1 MARTIVGLN
10 DPKAVKK
17 YSAML
22 AVDSRGQSYFGKKF
36 MGVGVKSGMPIQM
49 LPQLE
54 SDAGEA
60 ISYDLVVRLRGP
72 SIEGDDNAAG
82 TEARLSFFTD
92 TVYIE
97 QSRKGVDAGGR
108 MTRKRTIHD
117 LRDVAKNLLAEYWA
131 AKFDEEFFMYLSG
144 ARGVND
150 GFNEPLGYTGRANN
164 SFTAPD
170 ANHIIYGGA
179 ATSKAT
185 VASTDKASVTLIDK
199 FVSRA
204 RMLNVN
210 SSSIPAMKPIM
221 VDGEERY
228 VALFNPWQMY
238 DIRTEA
244 GAGKWL
250 DIQKAAA
257 AAEGQNNPIF
267 KGNHGMYR
275 GVVLHEHENV
285 IQFSDYGAGSNVSAV
300 RGLALGNQA
309 GVCAF
314 GSPGTGL
321 RFDWTEETE
330 DRGNRLIVTT
340 NTIYGVKKATYNSI
354 DIGVMALD
362 TAAVAP

>member
-1 MARTIVGLN
+1 
-10 DPKAVKK
+10 
-17 YSAML
+17 
-22 AVDSRGQSYFGKKF
+22 
-36 MGVGVKSGMPIQM
+36 M

-92 TVYIE
+92 TVYID

-185 VASTDKASVTLIDK
+185 VASTDKASVTLLDK

-321 RFDWTEETE
+321 RFDWTEEKLRTLNQE
-330 DRGNRLIVTT
+330 QLLNLLANFDHQRAIGRLPEALAAKLEPRITSLLTGQNCTKRRKQVAKLAIIEGAFRASNR
-340 NTIYGVKKATYNSI
+340 
-354 DIGVMALD
+354 D
-362 TAAVAP
+362 AP